1 MGKETIKT
9 IKGNLVDIINRETYG
24 ASITLKDGKI
34 FHIQKTGSVE
44 NQYILPGFIDAHVHI
59 ESSMCTPANF
69 GAAACKHGTIGIV
82 ADPHEIAN
90 VLGVEGI
97 DFMVNNAEGLPFY
110 YWIGV
115 PSCVPATPFES
126 SGAIIDA
133 ATTKTLLQRDDLHFL
148 AEMMNY
154 PGVLGNDAEVINKI
168 KAAQETGKPIDG
180 HFPNGKGEVLS
191 DYIQKGISTDHE
203 CSTLEE
209 GEERC
214 RQGMFVQIREGSAA
228 KNFTALHP
236 LIKEFPDKV
245 MLCSDDIHP
254 NTLLERHINGL
265 VKRAL
270 DLGYD
275 LYDVLRASS
284 YNQAKHYGMP
294 IGFLQEG
301 DSADFIIIDDLK
313 ALNIKETFVKGE
325 CIYDGKEIHF
335 PEKDVVPINKFH
347 AQPIKMKEL
356 EVKAISDK
364 MRVIVCTDGNL
375 DTSEE
380 IVSPAAKEGM
390 AVSDT
395 STDIIKIVVVNR
407 YQKAPL
413 SIGFIKG
420 TGLKRGAVA
429 QSITHDSHNIIAIG
443 CTDEELA
450 KAINEVILQ
459 QGGITV
465 VNGTETTT
473 LSLPIAGLLSPLPLD
488 EIDATYKILESK
500 MQDLG
505 STLSSLQ
512 MTLAFMSLLV
522 IPSLKLGDKGLF
534 NGDKFS
540 FTTLFV

>member
-133 ATTKTLLQRDDLHFL
+133 VTTKTLLQRDDLHFL

-154 PGVLGNDAEVINKI
+154 PGVLGNDTEVINKI

-180 HFPNGKGEVLS
+180 HFPNGKGEALS

-236 LIKEFPDKV
+236 LIKEFPEKV

-313 ALNIKETFVKGE
+313 ALNIKETFVKGK
-325 CIYDGKEIHF
+325 CIYNGKDIHF
-335 PEKDVVPINKFH
+335 PAKEVVPINKFH
-347 AQPIKMKEL
+347 AQPITMKEL
-356 EVKAISDK
+356 EVKAISDM

-380 IVSPAAKEGM
+380 IVSPAVKEGM
-390 AVSDT
+390 AISDT

-488 EIDATYKILESK
+488 EIDATYRILESK

>member
-133 ATTKTLLQRDDLHFL
+133 VTTKTLLQRNDLHFL

-228 KNFTALHP
+228 KNFNALHP

-313 ALNIKETFVKGE
+313 ALNIKETFVKGK
-325 CIYDGKEIHF
+325 CIYNGKDIHF
-335 PEKDVVPINKFH
+335 PAKEVVPINKFH
-347 AQPIKMKEL
+347 AQPITMKEL

-380 IVSPAAKEGM
+380 IVSPAVKEGM
-390 AVSDT
+390 AISDT

-473 LSLPIAGLLSPLPLD
+473 LSLPIAGLLSPLSLD
-488 EIDATYKILESK
+488 EIDATYRILESK

>member
-228 KNFTALHP
+228 KNFNALHP

-313 ALNIKETFVKGE
+313 ALNIKETFVKGK
-325 CIYDGKEIHF
+325 CIYNGKDIHF
-335 PEKDVVPINKFH
+335 PAKEVVPINKFH
-347 AQPIKMKEL
+347 AQPITMKEL

-450 KAINEVILQ
+450 TAINEVIVR

-488 EIDATYKILESK
+488 EIDATYRILESK

>member
-34 FHIQKTGSVE
+34 FHIHKTGSIE

-154 PGVLGNDAEVINKI
+154 PGVLENDAEVINKI

-180 HFPNGKGEVLS
+180 HFPNGKGEALS

-228 KNFTALHP
+228 KNFNALHP
-236 LIKEFPDKV
+236 LIKEFPEKV

-325 CIYDGKEIHF
+325 CIYNGKDIHF
-335 PEKDVVPINKFH
+335 PVKDVVPINKFH
-347 AQPIKMKEL
+347 ALPITMKEL

-380 IVSPAAKEGM
+380 IVPTAVKEGM
-390 AVSDT
+390 AISDT

-450 KAINEVILQ
+450 TAINEVIVQ

-465 VNGTETTT
+465 VNGKETTT

-488 EIDATYKILESK
+488 EIDATYRILESK

>member
-1 MGKETIKT
+1 M
-9 IKGNLVDIINRETYG
+9 
-24 ASITLKDGKI
+24 
-34 FHIQKTGSVE
+34 
-44 NQYILPGFIDAHVHI
+44 
-59 ESSMCTPANF
+59 
-69 GAAACKHGTIGIV
+69 
-82 ADPHEIAN
+82 
-90 VLGVEGI
+90 
-97 DFMVNNAEGLPFY
+97 
-110 YWIGV
+110 
-115 PSCVPATPFES
+115 
-126 SGAIIDA
+126 
-133 ATTKTLLQRDDLHFL
+133 
-148 AEMMNY
+148 
-154 PGVLGNDAEVINKI
+154 
-168 KAAQETGKPIDG
+168 
-180 HFPNGKGEVLS
+180 
-191 DYIQKGISTDHE
+191 
-203 CSTLEE
+203 
-209 GEERC
+209 
-214 RQGMFVQIREGSAA
+214 
-228 KNFTALHP
+228 
-236 LIKEFPDKV
+236 
-245 MLCSDDIHP
+245 
-254 NTLLERHINGL
+254 
-265 VKRAL
+265 
-270 DLGYD
+270 
-275 LYDVLRASS
+275 
-284 YNQAKHYGMP
+284 
-294 IGFLQEG
+294 
-301 DSADFIIIDDLK
+301 
-313 ALNIKETFVKGE
+313 
-325 CIYDGKEIHF
+325 
-335 PEKDVVPINKFH
+335 
-347 AQPIKMKEL
+347 
-356 EVKAISDK
+356 

-380 IVSPAAKEGM
+380 IVSPAVKEGM
-390 AVSDT
+390 AISDT

-488 EIDATYKILESK
+488 EIDATYRILESK

>member
-34 FHIQKTGSVE
+34 FHIQKTGSIE

-133 ATTKTLLQRDDLHFL
+133 VTTKTLLQRDDLHFL

-154 PGVLGNDAEVINKI
+154 PGVLGNDTEVINKI

-180 HFPNGKGEVLS
+180 HFPNGKGEALS

-236 LIKEFPDKV
+236 LIKEFPEKV

-313 ALNIKETFVKGE
+313 ALNIKETFVKGK
-325 CIYDGKEIHF
+325 CIYNGKDIHF
-335 PEKDVVPINKFH
+335 PAKEVVPINKFH
-347 AQPIKMKEL
+347 AQPITMKEL
-356 EVKAISDK
+356 EVKAISDM

-380 IVSPAAKEGM
+380 IVSPAVKEGM
-390 AVSDT
+390 AISDT

-488 EIDATYKILESK
+488 EIDATYRILESK